1 MASNEKSSSKMASIA
16 SKALKNP
23 GSLTKTEIKSM
34 AGSVLTQSPDKSKKR

>member
-1 MASNEKSSSKMASIA
+1 MAGNEKSSSKVATIA

-34 AGSVLTQSPDKSKKR
+34 AGSVLTQSPDKLKKK

>member
-1 MASNEKSSSKMASIA
+1 MAKNEKSSSKVASIA

-34 AGSVLTQSPDKSKKR
+34 AGSVLTQSPDKSKKK